1 MRKCCGYYCAMI
13 AVVAIFFYA
22 VVIVMEVRKN
32 NYVMYKM
39 QFPETAAALEK
50 IKDTNSTYVLQY
62 LEEEADAKVVPLI
75 IAIGLNVV
83 CAIGCIV
90 QVKLLEKKEKLAA
103 LAHADH
109 DEFEHMGEEVK
120 FD

>member
-1 MRKCCGYYCAMI
+1 MI

-39 QFPETAAALEK
+39 QFPETTAAIAANIENK
-50 IKDTNSTYVLQY
+50 SSSEVDKY
-62 LEEEADAKVVPLI
+62 LRDEADAKVVPLI